1 MRKLASATLV
11 PLAAVLALFACKPQ
25 EPPAPPAP
33 PPLSPVEQAAKDR
46 AECQLI
52 ATSQTGFDPVIAE
65 EPPRTISETHQ
76 RGGKTVGSGAT
87 ARGAAKGALVGVA
100 AGAVAGDAGKG
111 AAAGAVAGGLI
122 GGVRRH
128 RQTQE
133 MVTTTHTNPDYTAYL
148 EAKNAFRAA
157 LEECMRARAPR
168 PPAAEGQP

>member
-1 MRKLASATLV
+1 MPKNARV
-11 PLAAVLALFACKPQ
+11 PLAAVAAALALLSCKPK
-25 EPPAPPAP
+25 EK
-33 PPLSPVEQAAKDR
+33 PLSPVEQAAKDR

-52 ATSQTGFDPVIAE
+52 ATQQTGFDPVMAE

-76 RGGKTVGSGAT
+76 RGGDTIGSGRVAK
-87 ARGAAKGALVGVA
+87 GAAKGALVGVA

-122 GGVRRH
+122 GGVRR
-128 RQTQE
+128 RRETKE

-157 LEECMRARAPR
+157 LDACMRSRAPGAR
-168 PPAAEGQP
+168 EEQP